1 MAASLTSLHV
11 TEEDFHRNK
20 KMPKEIKK
28 RGRREE
34 KKRKREEYEHEQE
47 GSVNQYRPDDGDA
60 ETKLDIEQPP
70 GCGGAANPKE
80 IPFYGLLDEEEQA
93 YFKRAD
99 SLLELNQFAHAEER
113 SLFLANVF
121 REANGKEL
129 KIANS
134 QSCSRLMERLMR
146 MSSPDQLK
154 TLFQKFSGQ

>member
-1 MAASLTSLHV
+1 
-11 TEEDFHRNK
+11 
-20 KMPKEIKK
+20 MPKELKK

-34 KKRKREEYEHEQE
+34 KKRKRQEYEHEQDE
-47 GSVNQYRPDDGDA
+47 AVKKYKPEDGDT
-60 ETKLDIEQPP
+60 EIKLDIEEYCQPQEHDD
-70 GCGGAANPKE
+70 AANRKD

-99 SLLELNQFAHAEER
+99 TLLELNQFADAEER
-113 SLFLANVF
+113 SLFLANVY

-134 QSCSRLMERLMR
+134 QSCSRLMERLML
-146 MSSPDQLK
+146 MSKPDQLK